1 MSKRH
6 YDSEETRR
14 IIAEKAAQ
22 LFAQKGFSATSI
34 ADISRESGFSK
45 GHIYYHFENKEKLF
59 VALAKDTMRAW
70 GEKWMAIQPN
80 YPTATEKLHAV
91 AQFAMNNYKTPLL
104 HVGQELAGNP
114 GTDPDTLLQ
123 LRGLA
128 ETPMGIYGA
137 ILQQGIDDG
146 EFDIAAADLPNA
158 TFLFGTWIGSLC
170 PLIFMMETEALSE
183 LFRQGVEIF
192 VGGIRLR

>member
-22 LFAQKGFSATSI
+22 LFAQKGFSATSVS
-34 ADISRESGFSK
+34 DISRESGFSK
-45 GHIYYHFENKEKLF
+45 GHIYYHFDNKEKLF
-59 VALAKDTMRAW
+59 VALAKDTMRSW
-70 GEKWMAIQPN
+70 GEKWSAIEPN

-114 GTDPDTLLQ
+114 NTDPDTIRQ
-123 LRGLA
+123 LHGLA

-137 ILQQGIDDG
+137 ILTQGIAEG
-146 EFDIAAADLPNA
+146 EFDIPDLPSA

-170 PLIFMMETEALSE
+170 PLIFSMEPEPLSA

-192 VGGIRLR
+192 LGGVRRR

>member
-22 LFAQKGFSATSI
+22 LFAQKGFSATSV

-45 GHIYYHFENKEKLF
+45 GHIYYHFDNKEKLF
-59 VALAKDTMRAW
+59 VALAKDTMRSW
-70 GEKWMAIQPN
+70 GEKWLAIAPH

-114 GTDPDTLLQ
+114 NTDPDTIRQ
-123 LRGLA
+123 LRELA

-137 ILQQGIDDG
+137 ILTQGIEEG
-146 EFDIAAADLPNA
+146 EFEIADLPSA

-170 PLIFMMETEALSE
+170 PMIFSVEPEPLSA

-192 VGGIRLR
+192 LGGVRRR

>member
-22 LFAQKGFSATSI
+22 LFAQKGFAATSI

-70 GEKWMAIQPN
+70 GEKWTAIQPN
-80 YPTATEKLHAV
+80 YPTAAEKLYAI

-104 HVGQELAGNP
+104 HVGQELASNP
-114 GTDPDTLLQ
+114 GTDPDTIKQ
-123 LRGLA
+123 LHGLA

-137 ILQQGIDDG
+137 ILKQGVDDG
-146 EFDIAAADLPNA
+146 EFNIPDLQGA

-170 PLIFMMETEALSE
+170 PLIFVMEEQALSG

-192 VGGIRLR
+192 LGGVRLR

>member
-14 IIAEKAAQ
+14 IITEKAAQ
-22 LFAQKGFSATSI
+22 LFAQKGFAATSV
-34 ADISRESGFSK
+34 ADISKESGFSK
-45 GHIYYHFENKEKLF
+45 GHIYYHFDNKEKLF
-59 VALAKDTMRAW
+59 VALAKDTMRSW
-70 GEKWMAIQPN
+70 GEKWSAIEAN

-91 AQFAMNNYKTPLL
+91 AQFAMNHYKTPLL

-114 GTDPDTLLQ
+114 NTDPDTIRQLQ
-123 LRGLA
+123 GLA

-137 ILQQGIDDG
+137 ILSQGIAES
-146 EFDIAAADLPNA
+146 EFDIPDLPSA
-158 TFLFGTWIGSLC
+158 TFLFGTWIGALC
-170 PLIFMMETEALSE
+170 PLIFSMEPEPLSA

-192 VGGIRLR
+192 LGGIRRR